1 MLKKK
6 KHHHLFG
13 VRPAHLMA
21 GGCDH
26 YAMNIY
32 ILLIVIKP

>member
-1 MLKKK
+1 MLKKETSS
-6 KHHHLFG
+6 LLR
-13 VRPAHLMA
+13 RPPCPSYG